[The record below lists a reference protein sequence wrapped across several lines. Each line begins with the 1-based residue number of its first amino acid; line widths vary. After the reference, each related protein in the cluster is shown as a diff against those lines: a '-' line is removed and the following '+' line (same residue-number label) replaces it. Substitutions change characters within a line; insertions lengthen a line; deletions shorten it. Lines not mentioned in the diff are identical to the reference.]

1 MEIFKV
7 QAASRNG
14 VLPNSATSA
23 NHKSQIMNR
32 IFSDKEI
39 TAFREDTDGC
49 SQVIHLNNAGA
60 GLMPNTVTHAIL
72 EHIKLESQIGG
83 YEASALR
90 TNAIL
95 QFYELAATL
104 INCKPSNIAFTASAT
119 DSYTRALSSIP
130 FLQGDI
136 ILTDNDDFIS
146 NQIQF
151 LSCKK
156 RFGIE
161 IVRIK
166 NARGGGVDL
175 EDLEQKLMKLQP
187 RLLAITHIPTN
198 SGLVQPVNEIA
209 EIYKHYTQKHPGKT
223 WYILDACQSIGQMKV
238 DVQELQCDFLSVT
251 GRKFLRGPRG
261 TGFLY
266 ISDKALEQGLE
277 PLFIDMRGAEWI
289 EKDEYKQRPDGMRYE
304 DWEFAYALIL
314 GTAKAIEYCLAIG
327 EDKIWQEVK
336 GLSTYMRNQ
345 LAGINK
351 ISVLDRGPEVGG
363 LVTFT
368 VDGLQPKIITDALLQ
383 RKINVVPSY
392 RNFAVIDFDEKQ
404 VQWAIRASP
413 HYYNTIAEIDVFLDA
428 MREIVN
434 SES

>member
-1 MEIFKV
+1 
-7 QAASRNG
+7 
-14 VLPNSATSA
+14 
-23 NHKSQIMNR
+23 MNR

-39 TAFREDTDGC
+39 IAFRKDTDGC

-60 GLMPNTVTHAIL
+60 GLMPNTVTRTIV

-90 TNAIL
+90 ANAIQ
-95 QFYELAATL
+95 QFYEQAAIL

-130 FLQGDI
+130 FAQGDI

-166 NARGGGVDL
+166 NAPGGGVDL
-175 EDLEQKLMKLQP
+175 DDLEEKLIKLQP

-198 SGLVQPVNEIA
+198 SGLVQPVKRIA
-209 EIYKHYTQKHPGKT
+209 DVYKSYIRQHAGKT
-223 WYILDACQSIGQMKV
+223 WYILDACQSIGQMKI

-289 EKDEYKQRPDGMRYE
+289 EKDEYQQRSDAMRYE
-304 DWEFAYALIL
+304 DWEFAYALVL
-314 GTAKAIEYCLAIG
+314 GTAKAIEYCLQIG

-336 GLSTYMRNQ
+336 GLSAYMRNQ
-345 LAGINK
+345 LSGIDK
-351 ISVLDRGPEVGG
+351 IRVLDSGPEVGG

-368 VDGLQPKIITDALLQ
+368 VAGSQPKIITGALSQ

-404 VQWAIRASP
+404 AQWAIRASP
-413 HYYNTIAEIDVFLDA
+413 HYYNTISEIDLFLDA

-434 SES
+434 SSLR